1 MSHIITAPRPL
12 PVCEEAEP
20 APPSP
25 YLRGMIRDLEA
36 EQTIAAA
43 LRAMRNSPP
52 TEAAGWRDA
61 EDAHFLHGKLLDA
74 GLCIR
79 PLCEDRA
86 PCGCRR

>member
-12 PVCEEAEP
+12 PVCEDAEP
-20 APPSP
+20 APSP

-36 EQTIAAA
+36 EQAIAAA
-43 LRAMRNSPP
+43 LRDLRKSPP
-52 TEAAGWRDA
+52 TEAAGERDA
-61 EDAHFLHGKLLDA
+61 ADAHFLHAKLRAA
-74 GLCIR
+74 GLTVR